1 MQRYENI
8 DKKLQKELQKIDKKF
23 ENDGAE
29 MSSQDLELIDCVF
42 HALKS
47 AEGYYTMAEAG
58 EMGFSGNYSGN
69 SYGMGSGNSYARGRD
84 SRGRY
89 ASREMSREG
98 GGYSGH
104 YPPMGY
110 YPESYGERW

>member
-8 DKKLQKELQKIDKKF
+8 DKRLQKELSKLDSKF
-23 ENDGAE
+23 EGESGDLNN
-29 MSSQDLELIDCVF
+29 QDLELIDCLF

-47 AEGYYTMAEAG
+47 AEGYYAMAEG
-58 EMGFSGNYSGN
+58 SEMGFSGGYSGN
-69 SYGMGSGNSYARGRD
+69 SYGMGSGGSYARGRD

-98 GGYSGH
+98 GYSGH
-104 YPPMGY
+104 YPPMMGY

>member
-8 DKKLQKELQKIDKKF
+8 DKKLQKELSKMDSKF
-23 ENDGAE
+23 ENESGE
-29 MSSQDLELIDCVF
+29 LSNQDLELIDCLF

-47 AEGYYTMAEAG
+47 AEGYYTMAESA

-69 SYGMGSGNSYARGRD
+69 YGGNSGNSYARGRD

-89 ASREMSREG
+89 ASREMMSREG
-98 GGYSGH
+98 GYSGR
-104 YPPMGY
+104 YPMMPM
-110 YPESYGERW
+110 YGEYDGGRW